1 MLSYT
6 SGKRLHTVT
15 YIMAPA
21 AKPKNN
27 GKSEE
32 KIPEENNAINAKTG
46 SEIPDNTP

>member
-15 YIMAPA
+15 YIIAPE
-21 AKPKNN
+21 NN